1 MNFINQLLSA
11 LLFFKNHFPI
21 LLNLCLPLIII
32 EVVAS
37 LGIVNLGINETM
49 SNYLFIETIQTVS
62 FPLLILSLLSLI
74 LTMAFYG
81 AMMLTFKCIDE
92 NIDFNIFN
100 IYWASIK
107 KFFPL
112 LWSTMLA
119 SIAWAVGLI
128 LLILP
133 GFYLFGRLGMYP
145 AYIMFENKGAIES
158 LSNAWNASD
167 QEGARLFFLTTI
179 FLGSQ
184 FLLGLII
191 GSLFITNA
199 VVFIVVAALK
209 YFTYVMLFYLY
220 YTLYKSIHLK

>member
-11 LLFFKNHFPI
+11 LLFFKNHFSI

-49 SNYLFIETIQTVS
+49 SNDLVIETIQPVA

-81 AMMLTFKCIDE
+81 AMMLTFKGIDE

-112 LWSTMLA
+112 RWSTMLA

-184 FLLGLII
+184 FLLGFII

-199 VVFIVVAALK
+199 LIFIIVAALK
-209 YFTYVMLFYLY
+209 YFTNVMLFYLY

>member
-11 LLFFKNHFPI
+11 ILFFKNHFPI

-32 EVVAS
+32 EVIAS

-49 SNYLFIETIQTVS
+49 SNDLVIETIQPVA

-81 AMMLTFKCIDE
+81 AMMLTFKSIDDKT
-92 NIDFNIFN
+92 DFNIFN

-145 AYIMFENKGAIES
+145 AYIMFDDKGAIES

-179 FLGSQ
+179 FLGGQ
-184 FLLGLII
+184 FLLGFFI

-199 VVFIVVAALK
+199 FIFIVVAALK

>member
-11 LLFFKNHFPI
+11 LLFFKNHFSI

-49 SNYLFIETIQTVS
+49 SNDLVIETIQPVA

-81 AMMLTFKCIDE
+81 AMMLTFKGIDE
-92 NIDFNIFN
+92 NIDFNILN

-145 AYIMFENKGAIES
+145 AYIMFENKVIDREAGFDTQIV
-158 LSNAWNASD
+158 L
-167 QEGARLFFLTTI
+167 QI
-179 FLGSQ
+179 FG
-184 FLLGLII
+184 II
-191 GSLFITNA
+191 
-199 VVFIVVAALK
+199 VFILI
-209 YFTYVMLFYLY
+209 F
-220 YTLYKSIHLK
+220 IHLK

>member
-11 LLFFKNHFPI
+11 LLFFKNHFSI
-21 LLNLCLPLIII
+21 LLNLCLPPIII

-49 SNYLFIETIQTVS
+49 SNDLVIETIQPVA

-81 AMMLTFKCIDE
+81 AMMLTFKGIDE
-92 NIDFNIFN
+92 NIDFNILN

-145 AYIMFENKGAIES
+145 AYVMFENKGAIES

>member
-1 MNFINQLLSA
+1 
-11 LLFFKNHFPI
+11 
-21 LLNLCLPLIII
+21 
-32 EVVAS
+32 
-37 LGIVNLGINETM
+37 
-49 SNYLFIETIQTVS
+49 
-62 FPLLILSLLSLI
+62 
-74 LTMAFYG
+74 
-81 AMMLTFKCIDE
+81 MLTFKSIDDKT
-92 NIDFNIFN
+92 DFNIFN

-145 AYIMFENKGAIES
+145 AYIMFDDKGAIES

-179 FLGSQ
+179 FLGGQ
-184 FLLGLII
+184 FLLGFFI

-199 VVFIVVAALK
+199 FIFIVVAALK

>member
-11 LLFFKNHFPI
+11 LFFFKNNFLI

-49 SNYLFIETIQTVS
+49 SNDLVIETIQPVA

-81 AMMLTFKCIDE
+81 AMMLTFKSIDDKT
-92 NIDFNIFN
+92 DFNIFN

-112 LWSTMLA
+112 LLSTMLA

-145 AYIMFENKGAIES
+145 AYIMFDDKGAIES

-179 FLGSQ
+179 FLGGQ
-184 FLLGLII
+184 FLLGFFI

-199 VVFIVVAALK
+199 FIFLVVAALK

>member
-11 LLFFKNHFPI
+11 LLFFKNHFSI

-49 SNYLFIETIQTVS
+49 SNDLVIETIQPVA

-81 AMMLTFKCIDE
+81 AMMLTFKGIDE

-184 FLLGLII
+184 FLLGFII
-191 GSLFITNA
+191 GGLFITNA
-199 VVFIVVAALK
+199 VVSVS
-209 YFTYVMLFYLY
+209 
-220 YTLYKSIHLK
+220 YTHLTLPTKA

>member
-1 MNFINQLLSA
+1 MINFINQLLSA

-49 SNYLFIETIQTVS
+49 SNDLVIETIQPVA
-62 FPLLILSLLSLI
+62 FPLLILSLLSLT

-81 AMMLTFKCIDE
+81 AMMLTFKGIDE
-92 NIDFNIFN
+92 NIDFNILN

-191 GSLFITNA
+191 GSLFIKNA
-199 VVFIVVAALK
+199 VVFIVVA
-209 YFTYVMLFYLY
+209 VMVNPMC
-220 YTLYKSIHLK
+220 SA

>member
-32 EVVAS
+32 EVVTS

-49 SNYLFIETIQTVS
+49 SNDLVIETIQPVA

-81 AMMLTFKCIDE
+81 AMMLTFKGIDE
-92 NIDFNIFN
+92 NIDFNILN
-100 IYWASIK
+100 IYWVSIK

-112 LWSTMLA
+112 LCCTMLA
-119 SIAWAVGLI
+119 SIAWAGGLI

-184 FLLGLII
+184 FLLGFII
-191 GSLFITNA
+191 GGLFITNA
-199 VVFIVVAALK
+199 VIFIVVAALK

>member
-1 MNFINQLLSA
+1 MNALNYRNLT
-11 LLFFKNHFPI
+11 LLFFKNHFSI

-49 SNYLFIETIQTVS
+49 SNDLVIETIQPVA

-81 AMMLTFKCIDE
+81 AMMLTFKGIDE
-92 NIDFNIFN
+92 NIDFNILN

-184 FLLGLII
+184 FLLGFII
-191 GSLFITNA
+191 GGLFITNA

>member
-11 LLFFKNHFPI
+11 LLFFKNHFSI

-49 SNYLFIETIQTVS
+49 SNDLVIETIQPVA

-81 AMMLTFKCIDE
+81 AMMLTFKGIDE

-179 FLGSQ
+179 FLGGQ
-184 FLLGLII
+184 FLLAFFI

-199 VVFIVVAALK
+199 FIFIVVAALK

>member
-49 SNYLFIETIQTVS
+49 SNDLVIETIQPVA

-81 AMMLTFKCIDE
+81 AMMLTFKGIDE

-179 FLGSQ
+179 FFSHYHFFLGSI
-184 FLLGLII
+184 F
-191 GSLFITNA
+191 S
-199 VVFIVVAALK
+199 
-209 YFTYVMLFYLY
+209 FY
-220 YTLYKSIHLK
+220 

>member
-1 MNFINQLLSA
+1 MYKRQ
-11 LLFFKNHFPI
+11 
-21 LLNLCLPLIII
+21 
-32 EVVAS
+32 S

-49 SNYLFIETIQTVS
+49 SNDLVIETIQPVA

-81 AMMLTFKCIDE
+81 AMMLTFKGIDE
-92 NIDFNIFN
+92 NIDFNILN

>member
-11 LLFFKNHFPI
+11 LLFFKNHFSI

-49 SNYLFIETIQTVS
+49 SNDLVIETIQPVA

-81 AMMLTFKCIDE
+81 AMMLTFKSIDDKT
-92 NIDFNIFN
+92 DFNIFN

-179 FLGSQ
+179 FLGGQ
-184 FLLGLII
+184 FLLAFFI

-199 VVFIVVAALK
+199 FIFIVVAALK